1 MTTSSSNFIDA
12 RSFIFQQFPHPLHPE
27 EVGDS
32 GAMELAT
39 SKTDPT
45 EQYVIKRG
53 NTYPE
58 IACNEFMYHKVATAL
73 GLYTQDVKLISGSKE
88 YRRSAAI
95 RYAPNARIFSLKTSS
110 EENFR
115 AFFQFEA
122 LFVILNEDD
131 SHEYYLDEQGRMF
144 KLDNAAA
151 FTVQQTT
158 VLFFDGSPLGRFFI
172 PDINAPL
179 NAVGYD
185 WYHLKHEQFMREH
198 GQTAV
203 DAYLSVIQRF
213 SEFDET
219 VLYEA
224 YDDLSKQYP
233 NALSQYYDRCL
244 RIRKETCRRFLDEIN
259 GRQDCTHCPQNSRFT
274 SLMPP
279 P

>member
-1 MTTSSSNFIDA
+1 MNMPSSNFIDA
-12 RSFIFQQFPHPLHPE
+12 RNFSSQPFPHPLHSDE
-27 EVGDS
+27 FGDS

-39 SKTDPT
+39 SKTDPS

-73 GLYTQDVKLISGSKE
+73 GLYTQEVKLITGSKD

-95 RYAPNARIFSLKTSS
+95 RYVPSAREFRLKESNG
-110 EENFR
+110 ENYR
-115 AFFQFEA
+115 AFFEFEA
-122 LFVILNEDD
+122 LFIILNEDD

-144 KLDNAAA
+144 KLDNATA

-158 VLFFDGSPLGRFFI
+158 VMYFDGNPLGRFFI

-185 WYHLKHEQFMREH
+185 WYHIKYEQFMREH

-203 DAYLSVIQRF
+203 DAYLSMIRRF
-213 SEFDET
+213 SAFDEN

-224 YDDLSKQYP
+224 YDGLDKQYP
-233 NALSQYYDRCL
+233 KALSRYYDECI
-244 RIRKETCRRFLDEIN
+244 RIRKATCRKFLDEIN
-259 GRQDCTHCPQNSRFT
+259 GG
-274 SLMPP
+274 
-279 P
+279 

>member
-1 MTTSSSNFIDA
+1 MPDSNFISAKDFTF
-12 RSFIFQQFPHPLHPE
+12 RPFPHPLHPD

-39 SKTDPT
+39 SKADPG
-45 EQYVIKRG
+45 EQYVIKR

-58 IACNEFMYHKVATAL
+58 IACNEFMYHKVTAAL
-73 GLYTQDVKLISGSKE
+73 GLYTQDVKLIVGSKD

-95 RYAPNARIFSLKTSS
+95 RYVPNAKIFSLKTSG

-131 SHEYYLDEQGRMF
+131 SHEYYLDGQGRMF

-158 VLFFDGSPLGRFFI
+158 ILLFDGNPLGRMFI
-172 PDINAPL
+172 PDINSPL
-179 NAVGYD
+179 NYAGYD
-185 WYHLKHEQFMREH
+185 WYGIKYREFTRER

-203 DAYLSVIQRF
+203 DAYLSMIQKF

-224 YDDLSKQYP
+224 YSALDKQYP
-233 NALSQYYDRCL
+233 KALSRYYDECI
-244 RIRKETCRRFLDEIN
+244 RIRKETCRKFLNEIK
-259 GRQDCTHCPQNSRFT
+259 D
-274 SLMPP
+274 
-279 P
+279 